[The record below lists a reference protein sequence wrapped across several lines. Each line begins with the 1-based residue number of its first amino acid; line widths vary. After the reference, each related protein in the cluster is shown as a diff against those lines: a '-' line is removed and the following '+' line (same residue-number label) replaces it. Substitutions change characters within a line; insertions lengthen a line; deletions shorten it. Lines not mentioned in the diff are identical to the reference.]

1 MLPVLIV
8 VLLLLSAVGILGLSR
23 VPRIRS
29 YSRYVALLVVG
40 IATVLVLALRWIS
53 PLTLVPSLWQP
64 TLLLGSTLML
74 QHVVALHPLA
84 FVLALATL
92 SALLVEVWR
101 TEETPSGLVAAL
113 LASLAVSFISLWAAN
128 PLTMIIAWASYD
140 LLQAASYVAVGISG
154 RMAMRRLIFG
164 AIATLLLWGGS
175 FLPGG
180 EGGSG
185 LWDLMAAGDR
195 QLALWAAAGVL
206 RLWLYPFHLSAS
218 DDIRFTPALS
228 PLFLGP
234 VIGWGFWLR
243 LILVNGGTVPGGPW
257 VSTLAA
263 ITFAVGCFMAW
274 SCRSPRSTLQ
284 WVGTG
289 VTGAVLLVAELAKTE
304 AVSVVT
310 IGSVMW
316 SLGLLLL
323 FVHDGLQKE
332 APWWGIPALIG
343 ALALL
348 GIPCT
353 MGFIYPAFL
362 LGEIAKTASLMRGG
376 MFFFANL
383 WLVPAL
389 ARWLLS
395 PPAAELPN
403 RRGWLVARGVGAG
416 MPALLL
422 LLAGLYPPLS
432 IGKMDFLPLGALF
445 AAPGLTG
452 WLLWVVSLVGGGV
465 LAWQDRNV
473 RPILALVFNALYDL
487 LRLDWFYDVLVGA
500 LRRGLS
506 VIRAADEVVGGAG
519 ALLWSLLLFLLI
531 VLFWGG
537 SR

>member
-8 VLLLLSAVGILGLSR
+8 ILLLLSAVGTLGLSR

-40 IATVLVLALRWIS
+40 IATGLVLALRWMS
-53 PLTLVPSLWQP
+53 PLTLIPSLWQP

-74 QHVVALHPLA
+74 QPVAALHPLA
-84 FVLALATL
+84 VVLALATL
-92 SALLVEVWR
+92 SVFLVEVWR
-101 TEETPSGLVAAL
+101 TEETPAGLVATL
-113 LASLAVSFISLWAAN
+113 LASLAASLISLWAAN

-140 LLQAASYVAVGISG
+140 LLQAVGYVAVGISG
-154 RMAMRRLIFG
+154 RMAMRRLVFG
-164 AIATLLLWGGS
+164 AVATLLLWGGLLLS
-175 FLPGG
+175 GDGG
-180 EGGSG
+180 GGG
-185 LWDLMAAGDR
+185 LWDLLIASDR

-218 DDIRFTPALS
+218 DDVHFTSALS

-243 LILVNGGTVPGGPW
+243 LILVNGGTLPGGPW

-263 ITFAVGCFMAW
+263 VTFAVGCFMAW
-274 SCRSPRSTLQ
+274 SCRSPRSILQ
-284 WVGTG
+284 WIGTG
-289 VTGAVLLVAELAKTE
+289 VTGAVLLVARVAGAE
-304 AVSVVT
+304 AGNVVT

-323 FVHDGLQKE
+323 FLHEGWQRK

-348 GIPCT
+348 GVPCT
-353 MGFIYPAFL
+353 IGFVYPALL
-362 LGEIAKTASLMRGG
+362 LGKIAETASLAWGG

-383 WLVPAL
+383 SLVPAL

-395 PPAAELPN
+395 PPVAELPD
-403 RRGWLVARGVGAG
+403 RPGWLVARGVGLG
-416 MPALLL
+416 VPGLVLLV
-422 LLAGLYPPLS
+422 AGLYPPLL
-432 IGKMDFLPLGALF
+432 IGKVDFLPLGVLF
-445 AAPGLTG
+445 AMPGLTG
-452 WLLWVVSLVGGGV
+452 WLLWIVSLVGGGV
-465 LAWQDRNV
+465 LAWQDKNV
-473 RPILALVFNALYDL
+473 RPILELAFNALYDL
-487 LRLDWFYDVLVGA
+487 LQLDWLYDVLVGA
-500 LRRGLS
+500 LGRGLG
-506 VIRAADEVVGGAG
+506 VIRAADEVIGGAG